1 MKMIKL
7 SQAKYKERLEKITPK
22 LNEIHHGEV
31 IKHGNKMIM
40 KLELKVGAFIGTN
53 YQEYY
58 VDEYIIALKRYI
70 GRKLYLQ
77 TKELYCK

>member
-7 SQAKYKERLEKITPK
+7 SQAKYKERLVKIAPG

-40 KLELKVGAFIGTN
+40 KLELKVGAFI
-53 YQEYY
+53 E
-58 VDEYIIALKRYI
+58 I
-70 GRKLYLQ
+70 GRAHV
-77 TKELYCK
+77 

>member
-1 MKMIKL
+1 MINL
-7 SQAKYKERLEKITPK
+7 SQAKYKERKVKITPE

-40 KLELKVGAFIGTN
+40 KLELKMGAFLGTN

-70 GRKLYLQ
+70 ERKLYQ
-77 TKELYCK
+77 RTKKMYRK